1 LVYNDFI
8 ITFAGCVFRERLLV
22 VISEIHPVRLA
33 RIKTGNDMLNIFYRK
48 NGKIEVSQ
56 SENEFSKIILE
67 DVVWIDLLSPTGP
80 EKRAV
85 EKFLGM
91 EIQSRAQAEEIES
104 SSRYFETDEAIFA
117 NTNFLTPGP
126 EEYMMQAVSFTLV
139 DDSLTTLR
147 DVPLRSFTEL
157 QRRLQVNPKRYP
169 DGYSIFTTILDQ
181 RVDLDADM
189 IEILSKE
196 ISQYAKRINQQEDI
210 NEDLLIDIN
219 QLQENTML
227 VRENVVDKQ
236 RLISN
241 LMKSPKYPSNLEGR
255 LNVLLQ
261 DITSLINHTNFC
273 FERLEYL
280 QNTVVGLINI
290 DQNKIM
296 KIFTLVSLLLMPPT
310 LVASFYGMN
319 VKLPMT
325 GTSWD
330 WVIIIGI
337 MLVTFAVVLI
347 LFKRRKML

>member
-1 LVYNDFI
+1 
-8 ITFAGCVFRERLLV
+8 
-22 VISEIHPVRLA
+22 
-33 RIKTGNDMLNIFYRK
+33 MMNIFYRK
-48 NGKIEVSQ
+48 NGIIEVSQ
-56 SENEFSKIILE
+56 SEAVFSSLKIN
-67 DVVWIDLLSPTGP
+67 DVVWIDLLTPTGA

-85 EKFLGM
+85 EAFLGT

-126 EEYMMQAVSFTLV
+126 DEYMMQAVSFTIV
-139 DDSLTTLR
+139 ENSLTTLR

-169 DGYSIFTTILDQ
+169 DGFTLFTTILDQ

-219 QLQENTML
+219 QLQENTMI

-236 RLISN
+236 RLLSN
-241 LMKSPKYPSNLEGR
+241 LMKSPKFPDALDGR
-255 LNVLLQ
+255 LNVILQ
-261 DITSLINHTNFC
+261 DISSLINHTNFC

-280 QNTVVGLINI
+280 QDTVVGLINL

-296 KIFTLVSLLLMPPT
+296 KVFTLVSVLLMPPT
-310 LVASFYGMN
+310 LIASFYGMN
-319 VKLPMT
+319 VTLPMT
-325 GTSWD
+325 GTFWD
-330 WVIIIGI
+330 WIIILGI
-337 MLVTFAVVLI
+337 MLLVFAAVL
-347 LFKRRKML
+347 LVFRKKKML